1 MATAIVVIPA
11 RGGSKGLPT
20 KNLHPLCGKVLI
32 AWSIEQALA
41 ADIGSVIVVTDD
53 DAIAAVADKYGVAV
67 YEEPADLA
75 GDNISMESVMGWVIE
90 QCRQRSPQAVYAVPD
105 WLFLLQCTSPL
116 RLSSHI
122 RECAAVAKTGAFN
135 SVFSVVPSAHCCW
148 RLKDK
153 IPSGEWPQASPL
165 KRMTRQEAGQQWTE
179 NGAIYAFKAERF
191 LVEETRFI
199 PPMYLYEMPG
209 WTAMQVDSPEDL
221 ALVEHVM
228 RTRLTLGADGVRA

>member
-41 ADIGSVIVVTDD
+41 ADIGSVIVVTDN

-67 YEEPADLA
+67 YEEPAELA
-75 GDNISMESVMGWVIE
+75 SDTSSMESVMAWVID

-105 WLFLLQCTSPL
+105 WLVVLQPTSPL
-116 RLSSHI
+116 RLSTMI
-122 RECAAVAKTGAFN
+122 REAWSVAKTGAFN

-148 RLKDK
+148 RLKDN

-179 NGAIYAFKAERF
+179 NGAIYAVQTYAF
-191 LVEETRFI
+191 VHEETRFI